1 MTGQDVFFT
10 DAIAAGL
17 AVLAVAE
24 IVASQIVA
32 RQPSAK
38 LMVVSLLFWEGVA
51 MLACA
56 CVIYVR
62 QEIFEVATIVS
73 VIAIWM
79 AGAAVGLLRAGVFD
93 PPPE

>member
-1 MTGQDVFFT
+1 MTDQDISLS
-10 DAIAAGL
+10 DAIAVGL
-17 AVLAVAE
+17 TVLALAE
-24 IVASQIVA
+24 IVASQVLS
-32 RQPSAK
+32 RQQSVKAI
-38 LMVVSLLFWEGVA
+38 VVSLLFWEGIA

-56 CVIYVR
+56 AVIHAR
-62 QEIFEVATIVS
+62 QEFFEFATIVA